1 MAVVLVVD
9 DEVLIRQIA
18 EMMIENMGHE
28 SLAASGMSDALEHLN
43 SPQSIDALFTDIR
56 LIPTESSGF
65 ELAQNAVALRPG
77 LRVLYTTGS
86 PVTEAMRALFV
97 EGAHFLQKPYSPA
110 QFQTSVKEL
119 LAAPF

>member
-9 DEVLIRQIA
+9 EVFIRQIA
-18 EMMIENMGHE
+18 ETMIEDMGHE
-28 SLAASGMSDALEHLN
+28 SLAASNMSDALEHLI

-56 LIPTESSGF
+56 LFPTERSGF
-65 ELAQNAVALRPG
+65 ELAQNAVALRPA

-86 PVTEAMRALFV
+86 PMTEAMRALFV
-97 EGAHFLQKPYSPA
+97 DGALFLQKPYSPD

>member
-9 DEVLIRQIA
+9 DEVFIRQIA
-18 EMMIENMGHE
+18 ETMIEDMGHE
-28 SLAASGMSDALEHLN
+28 SLAASSMNEALEHLN
-43 SPQSIDALFTDIR
+43 SPKSIDALFTDIR
-56 LIPTESSGF
+56 LKPKAPGGF
-65 ELAQNAVALRPG
+65 ELAQNAVALRPK

-86 PVTEAMRALFV
+86 PMTEAMRALFV
-97 EGAHFLQKPYSPA
+97 DGAFFLQKPYSPD

>member
-1 MAVVLVVD
+1 
-9 DEVLIRQIA
+9 
-18 EMMIENMGHE
+18 MGHE
-28 SLAASGMSDALEHLN
+28 SLAASCMSDALEQLN
-43 SPQSIDALFTDIR
+43 SLQSIDALFTDIR
-56 LIPTESSGF
+56 LLPMERSGF

-97 EGAHFLQKPYSPA
+97 DGALFLQKPYSPD
-110 QFQTSVKEL
+110 QFQISVKEL